1 MIYDIESIRVDGQS
15 YAIQWVEMPDIR
27 PSCIAQVNFDLQK
40 ILLYKTTEQNDIASL
55 LHELV
60 HVINENRMGGKL
72 VEADVEAMAT
82 GLTQVL
88 LDNQD
93 FTLAM
98 AMQGVEFQEDEEGEQ
113 EDDFTDL

>member
-1 MIYDIESIRVDGQS
+1 MVMIYDIESIRVDGQN
-15 YAIQWVEMPDIR
+15 YAIQWIEMPGIR
-27 PSCIAQVNFDLQK
+27 PSCIAEVNFDTQR
-40 ILLYKTTEQNDIASL
+40 IVVYKTTEQNDISTL

-60 HVINENRMGGKL
+60 HIINENRMGGKL

-82 GLTQVL
+82 GLTQAL

-98 AMQGVEFQEDEEGEQ
+98 AMQGVEFEDEGEQ
-113 EDDFTDL
+113 EDEAV